1 MKSFKITD
9 NHKYFAFLF
18 LAGIVIWLLLPG
30 DLGNFIGLFLA
41 ICVMFF
47 GVGKKL
53 DKIHDDIKA
62 INDKVNK

>member
-18 LAGIVIWLLLPG
+18 LAAIIIWWVLPN
-30 DLGNFIGLFLA
+30 DLGHFIGLFLA
-41 ICVMFF
+41 IAVMFF

-53 DKIHDDIKA
+53 DQIHEDVKSLEDKIGK
-62 INDKVNK
+62 